1 MTEKQIK
8 NLIKEYEK
16 EYIDF
21 MGIERFPQ
29 YRIELFKM
37 DVAKSDAA
45 GFGSMAQ
52 AKYNFKTNEHILRIC
67 IDSKISKSIIFHEF
81 THILDA
87 DMYAAKNPLK
97 YMGLSGYTEYH
108 ASQVALMI
116 MLGADKIQPHDFSF
130 ALDTKIK
137 LFETGETV
145 ENYLN
150 SRHQLVLDMMNRTDF
165 PRDIEALKTTIGVL
179 YNYFGL
185 RSICK
190 MYAEDY
196 HEKVDNTVVVKK
208 ISSELFEEI
217 NSSMVGWFNQSQVEA
232 SFITY
237 KRIIEPMLQKMF
249 PNVVI

>member
-8 NLIKEYEK
+8 NLIKKYEK

-21 MGIERFPQ
+21 MGIERLPQ
-29 YRIELFKM
+29 YRIELFKI

-52 AKYNFKTNEHILRIC
+52 AKYNLKTNEHILRIC

-87 DMYAAKNPLK
+87 DMYAKNDPHK
-97 YMGLSGYTEYH
+97 YVKVTGYTEYH
-108 ASQVALMI
+108 ASQVELMV
-116 MLGADKIQPHDFSF
+116 MLGANKIQPDDFSF
-130 ALDTKIK
+130 TLGTEIK
-137 LFETGETV
+137 LFETGKTV

-150 SRHQLVLDMMNRTDF
+150 SRHQLVIDMMSRTDF

-196 HEKVDNTVVVKK
+196 HEKVDNTVIIKK
-208 ISSELFEEI
+208 IPSELFEEI

>member
-45 GFGSMAQ
+45 GFASMAQ
-52 AKYNFKTNEHILRIC
+52 AKYSFKTYEHILRIC

-87 DMYAAKNPLK
+87 DMYAKNDSHK
-97 YMGLSGYTEYH
+97 YMWLSGYTEYH
-108 ASQVALMI
+108 ASQVDLMV
-116 MLGADKIQPHDFSF
+116 MLGADKIRPNDFSF
-130 ALDTKIK
+130 TLDTEIK
-137 LFETGETV
+137 LFETGKTV

-150 SRHQLVLDMMNRTDF
+150 SRHQLVMDMMSRTDF

-196 HEKVDNTVVVKK
+196 HEKVDNTV
-208 ISSELFEEI
+208 I
-217 NSSMVGWFNQSQVEA
+217 M
-232 SFITY
+232 
-237 KRIIEPMLQKMF
+237 
-249 PNVVI
+249 

>member
-8 NLIKEYEK
+8 NLIKKYEK

-21 MGIERFPQ
+21 MGIERFPR
-29 YRIELFKM
+29 YRIELFKI

-67 IDSKISKSIIFHEF
+67 IDSKISKSIVFHEF

-87 DMYAAKNPLK
+87 DMYTVKNQWR

-108 ASQVALMI
+108 ASQVELLI
-116 MLGADKIQPHDFSF
+116 MLGADKIQPHEFSF
-130 ALDTKIK
+130 TLTTEIK

-150 SRHQLVLDMMNRTDF
+150 SRHQLVLDMMNRKDF
-165 PRDIEALKTTIGVL
+165 PRDFEALKTTIGVL

-196 HEKVDNTVVVKK
+196 YEKVDNTAIVKK

-217 NSSMVGWFNQSQVEA
+217 NRSMVGWFNQAQVEA
-232 SFITY
+232 SFIPYT
-237 KRIIEPMLQKMF
+237 KIMWPMLQKMS
-249 PNVVI
+249 

>member
-1 MTEKQIK
+1 MET
-8 NLIKEYEK
+8 
-16 EYIDF
+16 
-21 MGIERFPQ
+21 RRP
-29 YRIELFKM
+29 
-37 DVAKSDAA
+37 VS
-45 GFGSMAQ
+45 
-52 AKYNFKTNEHILRIC
+52 AKYNLKTNEHILRIC

-87 DMYAAKNPLK
+87 DMYAKNDPHK
-97 YMGLSGYTEYH
+97 YVKVTGYTEYH
-108 ASQVALMI
+108 ASQVELMV
-116 MLGADKIQPHDFSF
+116 MLGANKIQPDDFSF
-130 ALDTKIK
+130 TLGTEIK
-137 LFETGETV
+137 LFETGKTV

-150 SRHQLVLDMMNRTDF
+150 SRHQLVIDMMSRTDF

-185 RSICK
+185 RSICQ

-196 HEKVDNTVVVKK
+196 HEKVDNTVIIKK
-208 ISSELFEEI
+208 IPSELFEEI